1 MKISPFFSKD
11 AAKPPSSSYAR
22 RVVAFGDIV
31 SQCQSC
37 CEGKNEEAL
46 SFQYDMK
53 CEEQFFVNSSS
64 FGFGSFG
71 EHTARRTSKCSS
83 SWSSSLSVPPRA
95 LGVLLCHLSKFLR
108 QTRFGGPTRFRYEHG
123 YAARTLKFLWH
134 MKRIGTR

>member
-83 SWSSSLSVPPRA
+83 SWSSSLDCLCDVSDRYDYFDR
-95 LGVLLCHLSKFLR
+95 LLMTLIWKLMIHLS
-108 QTRFGGPTRFRYEHG
+108 
-123 YAARTLKFLWH
+123 RTYIDSRLCSSRH
-134 MKRIGTR
+134 SS